1 MRKAI
6 KNFFVPCEENNFLP
20 GVLSLNVSLVL
31 IVLAVVFLVSPAAY
45 RYRQAALIAG
55 SKGYSSEEIVALANA
70 DRVSVGLKELQI
82 NSVLNAA
89 AEAKVQDMFS
99 KNYFSH
105 VSPDSKTP
113 WDFFKGVGYKYF
125 AAGENLAI
133 DFATAEE
140 VNRGL
145 MNSPTHRANILNKL
159 YTEIGVAVGYGV
171 FDGRETILVA
181 QYFGSPRSPR
191 LGEAVRPKIDEVKTP
206 VVSPVKTQP
215 TTTTAKTA
223 GEVVGQVKK
232 EADKLAE
239 KLSDLGPGVLG
250 DSNMSQE
257 LFTKINEDVLQA
269 IAVFV
274 KKEILTRLFSAFAML
289 ITTIGVAFML
299 MRGVKMGAP
308 TILRAMILL
317 LAFGYVL
324 FIGAGSTV
332 LAKVSP
338 ISFSTISIEQ
348 GK

>member
-6 KNFFVPCEENNFLP
+6 KNFFVPCEDNNFVP
-20 GVLSLNVSLVL
+20 GVLSFNVSLVL

-70 DRVSVGLKELQI
+70 DRVASGLSQLKV
-82 NSVLNAA
+82 NSTLNAA
-89 AEAKVQDMFS
+89 AQAKVQDMFT

-113 WDFFKGVGYKYF
+113 WDFFKNVGYKYS

-133 DFATAEE
+133 DFATAED

-145 MNSPTHRANILNKL
+145 MDSPTHRANILNKL

-181 QYFGSPRSPR
+181 QYFAKPRI
-191 LGEAVRPKIDEVKTP
+191 EAGKVPAAQ
-206 VVSPVKTQP
+206 PVKIQP
-215 TTTTAKTA
+215 ATTTKPVAV
-223 GEVVGQVKK
+223 EVVGQVKQQ
-232 EADKLAE
+232 ADKLAE
-239 KLSDLGPGVLG
+239 KISNLKPGVLG
-250 DSNMSQE
+250 ESRINQE
-257 LFTKINEDVLQA
+257 AFTKINEDVLQA

-274 KKEILTRLFSAFAML
+274 KKEILMRLFSAFAIL

-299 MRGVKMGAP
+299 MRGIKLGTS
-308 TILRAMILL
+308 TILRVMVLL

-324 FIGAGSTV
+324 FTGAGSTV
-332 LAKVSP
+332 FARVSP
-338 ISFSTISIEQ
+338 ISFSTVSIEQ